1 MKLLL
6 LSSVLVL
13 GLAAC
18 SHKAHKHENCGCG
31 GAKVEKQGCSAS
43 ECGMK
48 KDSGCSGCQEKT
60 ESK

>member
-13 GLAAC
+13 GLAGC
-18 SHKAHKHENCGCG
+18 SHKTHKHENCGCG
-31 GAKVEKQGCSAS
+31 GAKVEKQGGSGS

-48 KDSGCSGCQEKT
+48 KGGCSDCQEKT